1 MFNVKTLTKFFTDKQ
16 IKSEFFSG
24 SYHPSKNRKIKL
36 FSFFQ
41 EPDPKGSIKIIS
53 LIKKHLHKSIPQPS
67 ASQADIPPLSLY
79 HYIQYFPSQ
88 AAWVAHK
95 LREWLTAAW
104 VAHKL
109 RERLTSCVSGSQAAW
124 AAQKLREWL
133 RSCVSGS
140 QAAWVAYKL
149 REWLTSCVSVSQAA
163 WVAQSCVSGSQ
174 AAWVAHK
181 LSSKGISPPV
191 CVPVCVCPIIR

>member
-1 MFNVKTLTKFFTDKQ
+1 MFNVKTLTKFLTDKQ

-79 HYIQYFPSQ
+79 HYILYSTSLHKPRELLTSCVSGLQPRELLTSCVSGLQAAWAAHKLRERLRSCVSGSEAAWVAHKLLEWLTSYVSGSQ
-88 AAWVAHK
+88 AAWVSHKLREWLKAAWVAHK
-95 LREWLTAAW
+95 LREWLTSC
-104 VAHKL
+104 
-109 RERLTSCVSGSQAAW
+109 RLKEYHLLYVC
-124 AAQKLREWL
+124 L
-133 RSCVSGS
+133 C
-140 QAAWVAYKL
+140 
-149 REWLTSCVSVSQAA
+149 
-163 WVAQSCVSGSQ
+163 
-174 AAWVAHK
+174 
-181 LSSKGISPPV
+181 V
-191 CVPVCVCPIIR
+191 CVL